1 MERERERER
10 EWVERERGEGTE
22 SPRHLTDTETQREA
36 DLVQLKQAEMSF
48 LVGWQPQTATFRTAA
63 QVNSCSASPLNLKQ
77 LFYLLPVLLWIHLDN
92 TFSPVYWNQMVNN
105 SESLPENTRIH
116 RARCEQQ
123 ELFSLTEV
131 SDRKWRQVLACKMD
145 TRWRQNTKTLITC
158 VCFFH
163 PKHTQIEVHSQGNDW
178 LDWKPFIE
186 KIYSKQ
192 ET

>member
-1 MERERERER
+1 
-10 EWVERERGEGTE
+10 
-22 SPRHLTDTETQREA
+22 
-36 DLVQLKQAEMSF
+36 MSF

-92 TFSPVYWNQMVNN
+92 TFSPVYRNQMVNN
-105 SESLPENTRIH
+105 SESLPENMRIH

-158 VCFFH
+158 VKRFTQNKRH
-163 PKHTQIEVHSQGNDW
+163 KHDEWSVFSCRDGFTHTIWQFTSQTHSRVKNC
-178 LDWKPFIE
+178 KV
-186 KIYSKQ
+186 
-192 ET
+192 